1 MNLLGRLFGRKPHAI
16 DDPVFGRMEY
26 AQGVWTHIPTGKKAF
41 VVIVVATESGPTDAQ
56 RAFFKKLSTSLGDT
70 VTSAMGFVRAS
81 DSDADIVP
89 LVLYSVEIGP
99 EEEIA
104 RGAFTIELT
113 NVDQSPIHRVEF
125 TNGKPSVYGRDD

>member
-1 MNLLGRLFGRKPHAI
+1 MNLLGRLFGRKSQAI

-26 AQGVWTHIPTGKKAF
+26 AQGLWTHIPTGKKAF
-41 VVIVVATESGPTDAQ
+41 MVIVVASESGPTDAQ
-56 RAFFKKLSTSLGDT
+56 RAFFKKLCTSLGDT
-70 VTSAMGFVRAS
+70 VMSAKGFVRAS

-104 RGAFTIELT
+104 RSAFTIELT
-113 NVDQSPIHRVEF
+113 DAEQSPIHRVEF
-125 TNGKPSVYGRDD
+125 TDGKPSAYGCDD